1 MARLP
6 GRDQGQ
12 ATRAASVQAPVIA
25 HRGSPLVHRYVPR
38 MPRTTRH
45 QGAVPAL
52 RSGALGGLWWED
64 HVGPAGRLVD
74 LPAGSVVAA
83 LRDTLLASGLDVNSP
98 QIPVGVVVAQAA
110 SAPPAPLSDYSLP
123 FPTSAGMAP
132 SSWTSWPAPTLAWAE
147 SAWQRRPLISS
158 GWRAVFKDDPDS
170 AFLLSLEA
178 NGLRTLGGYSGPAVD
193 PAAAAAAEA
202 SRAAPESTTLASGIH
217 LACFKAR
224 FGLHSPEER
233 AAITAILLDG
243 LQAGTLVRPPFG
255 HSSRHI
261 HRVSAVPKGDNGHR
275 VIHNLSYPY
284 DGRAIND
291 QQSYVKFKYAT
302 SDDAVEQTRLKGRG
316 CFYARVDASA
326 YYEQFSVDPADWH
339 LAAFVWD
346 FGDGQGPVELWPT
359 RLMFG
364 LRNAPEV
371 AHRVTMAIVRAMQ
384 RRGFSIIAIMD
395 DFLIVEET
403 EAECR
408 AAYSALLGLL
418 AEIGITV
425 NTKPHKTHGPRQS
438 VTFVGVLFD
447 SVSFT
452 ASLDAAKLAKAVALL
467 HAFEGRRRAS
477 VKEVQSLLGYLNWIC
492 RVVYGGRTFLHRMLL
507 ALRGATSALQVNLDS
522 GFHDDVSWWL
532 KWLPSFNGKR
542 VIIDPQAWPR
552 ASFFTD
558 ADLNTGIGI
567 FFQGR
572 YAGHTFADCAARFP
586 AHAVMRPGEADPIHL
601 KELYAVVIAIEFFGT
616 SMRDT
621 HVLLRTDNSVVEAA
635 INRGA
640 CDVADPRMMGFI
652 RTIFWMSVRLNFRLV
667 ASYVS
672 TFDNGL
678 ADALSRQQWDR
689 FHTLRVAAGWS

>member
-1 MARLP
+1 M
-6 GRDQGQ
+6 
-12 ATRAASVQAPVIA
+12 
-25 HRGSPLVHRYVPR
+25 H
-38 MPRTTRH
+38 RTTRH
-45 QGAVPAL
+45 QGAVPAY
-52 RSGALGGLWWED
+52 RGGALGGLWWED

-74 LPAGSVVAA
+74 LPSGSAVAA
-83 LRDTLLASGLDVNSP
+83 LRETLLASGLGIDSDSP

-110 SAPPAPLSDYSLP
+110 SASLSSLSDSLQP

-132 SSWTSWPAPTLAWAE
+132 SLWSSWPAPTLAWAA
-147 SAWQRRPLISS
+147 SAWRRRPLISS
-158 GWRAVFKDDPDS
+158 GWRSVFKDDPDS

-178 NGLRTLGGYSGPAVD
+178 NGLRTLGGWAGPAVD
-193 PAAAAAAEA
+193 PTTAAAAGAA
-202 SRAAPESTTLASGIH
+202 SREPDAPESTTLASGIH

-224 FGLHSPEER
+224 YGAHTPAER

-243 LQAGTLVRPPFG
+243 LQAGTLVRPPLG

-302 SDDAVEQTRLKGRG
+302 SDDAVERTRLKGRG

-339 LAAFVWD
+339 LAAFMWD

-364 LRNAPEV
+364 LRNAPEI
-371 AHRVTMAIVRAMQ
+371 AHRVTMAIVRALQ
-384 RRGFSIIAIMD
+384 RRGFSILAIMD
-395 DFLIVEET
+395 DFLIVEAT
-403 EAECR
+403 EAECQ
-408 AAYSALLGLL
+408 AAYSALLELL

-447 SVSFT
+447 SVNFT
-452 ASLDAAKLAKAVALL
+452 ASLDAAKLDKAVSLL
-467 HAFEGRRRAS
+467 RAFEGRRRAS

-492 RVVYGGRTFLHRMLL
+492 RVVYGGRTFLHRML
-507 ALRGATSALQVNLDS
+507 AVLRGATSAQQVNLDS
-522 GFHDDVSWWL
+522 GFHDDIAWWL

-572 YAGHTFADCAARFP
+572 YAGHTFADCATRFP
-586 AHAVMRPGEADPIHL
+586 AHAAMRPGEADPIHV
-601 KELYAVVIAIEFFGT
+601 KELYAVVIAIELFGI
-616 SMRDT
+616 SMRNT
-621 HVLLRTDNSVVEAA
+621 HVLLRTDNRVVEAA

-652 RTIFWMSVRLNFRLV
+652 RTLFWVSVRLNFRLV

-678 ADALSRQQWDR
+678 ADSLSRQQWDR
-689 FHTLRVAAGWS
+689 FHTLRIAAGWS